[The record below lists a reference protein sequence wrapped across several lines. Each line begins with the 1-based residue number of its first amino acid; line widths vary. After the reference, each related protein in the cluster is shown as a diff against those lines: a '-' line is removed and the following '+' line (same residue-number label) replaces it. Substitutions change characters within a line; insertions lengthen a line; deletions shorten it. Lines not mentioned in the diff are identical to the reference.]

1 MWKAWQRKKC
11 LDETY
16 QFIPL
21 QKVKV
26 TRKYEQ
32 TDEIYQ
38 FKPLLSSLLQH
49 AEPTENCPV
58 SFLSLKTD
66 SCKDVFWNYLSSL
79 EEFVPGTLRTL

>member
-1 MWKAWQRKKC
+1 MKVKRKSEQR
-11 LDETY
+11 DEVS

-21 QKVKV
+21 
-26 TRKYEQ
+26 
-32 TDEIYQ
+32 
-38 FKPLLSSLLQH
+38 LSSSLQH

-58 SFLSLKTD
+58 SFLSLKTE